1 MARRLRTHSEFD
13 QFLLDHF
20 DADVR
25 RVVPPSTADQLARE
39 NALLAKVG
47 PKVILRALGG
57 RGYSLHW
64 LGLAGGVVV
73 VLAAIVHVQGRLPF
87 SAAHSVDGI
96 VDCVSKEA
104 WTCQPSASPR
114 PAAVPPA
121 EHGAPAGPPIP
132 SRPTLA
138 SEVAASS
145 SPRLPRGAARAR
157 RAAQG
162 QPDRRQELE
171 RLQHDVIDACKK
183 RDESTARR
191 LFAQLAKTNGI
202 ASGAVQMDCA
212 NYDIKL

>member
-20 DADVR
+20 DEDVR
-25 RVVPPSTADQLARE
+25 RVVPPSSADQLARE

-47 PKVILRALGG
+47 PQAILRALGG
-57 RGYSLHW
+57 RGHSLRW

-73 VLAAIVHVQGRLPF
+73 VIAAIVHVQGLQPF
-87 SAAHSVDGI
+87 SGSHSVDGF

-104 WTCQPSASPR
+104 PTCQPPALLR
-114 PAAVPPA
+114 PNAVPPA
-121 EHGAPAGPPIP
+121 EHGPPGGQPTP

-138 SEVAASS
+138 SEVVAPL
-145 SPRLPRGAARAR
+145 SPRLPRGAVRAT

-162 QPDRRQELE
+162 QSDRGQELE

-191 LFAQLAKTNGI
+191 LFAELAKANEI